1 MNKELLR
8 SVMVLNNDTYVS
20 LAIALGISPQSVSNK
35 VNENGTEFTQGEI
48 KFIKNRYNLTPEQ
61 VESIFFA

>member
-8 SVMVLNNDTYVS
+8 SVMVLNNDTYVT
-20 LAIALGISPQSVSNK
+20 LANALGISPQSVSNK

-48 KFIKNRYNLTPEQ
+48 KLIKNRYNLTPEQ

>member
-20 LAIALGISPQSVSNK
+20 LATALGISPQSVSNK